1 MNITLVITNVTCT
14 KQKNIRSLNINSGHS
29 DKKHLSSHT
38 AIPELLVNSNEI
50 LFPLQ
55 NAFSRGAAKDFAGA
69 ALVRGMLR
77 DATKL

>member
-1 MNITLVITNVTCT
+1 MVFNLGPFRW
-14 KQKNIRSLNINSGHS
+14 KKN
-29 DKKHLSSHT
+29 SHT

-55 NAFSRGAAKDFAGA
+55 NAFNRGAVKDFAGA

-77 DATKL
+77 DAMKL